1 MRTLAIAGWVA
12 TAVACAADVE
22 SVRAAA
28 KRFAATSTNATS
40 RTTTQELID
49 LKEQLR
55 DWFDQE
61 LARTGDPDR
70 AVANLNRLLAR
81 SDFAWELRE
90 WQSLEDRTGEVAPFQ
105 LRRFPGSGEY
115 FAVLSSAGLVCG
127 SDQSVYLY
135 RRTDGWKRILAVE
148 TAQTAGLTL
157 EPRDYV
163 HLLLSA
169 PGEDGRRLFAAD
181 GFHPWCTSNLST
193 YSVIAYVLG
202 KEGPEVAGFAAAA
215 SWGRVSRLWLG
226 PREVRAEYQDGWRG
240 GDRQVT
246 LPLRLRLRSSY
257 AEVVQPVAYSPE
269 DFVIAWRDRP
279 WSDAVAWSHP
289 ARLEELARAHRES
302 FAGHWKPM
310 LLAALHGCPGSD
322 LVQVR
327 GDHGASFVTPRSP
340 DELSEPRYYLVRRLA
355 AHEYRLEEVRFT
367 PHPACTKP
375 MKLSG
380 TGEGVR

>member
-1 MRTLAIAGWVA
+1 MRALTLAGWVA
-12 TAVACAADVE
+12 TSVACAADLE

-28 KRFAATSTNATS
+28 KRFAATSSDATL
-40 RTTTQELID
+40 RTTTRELID

-61 LARTGDPDR
+61 LALTGDPDR
-70 AVANLNRLLAR
+70 TVSALNRRIAA
-81 SDFAWELRE
+81 SDIAWKPRE
-90 WQSLEDRTGEVAPFQ
+90 WQPFEGRTGEVGPFR
-105 LRRFPGSGEY
+105 LRRFPGIGEY

-135 RRTDGWKRILAVE
+135 HRTDAWKRILAVE
-148 TAQTAGLTL
+148 TAQTPGLPL
-157 EPRDYV
+157 APRDYV

-181 GFHPWCTSNLST
+181 GFHPWCTSNIST
-193 YSVIAYVLG
+193 YSVVAYLLG
-202 KEGPEVAGFAAAA
+202 KEGPEVAGSASVG

-226 PREVRAEYQDGWRG
+226 PREVRAEYQNAWRG

-269 DFVIAWRDRP
+269 DFVIAWLGQP
-279 WSDAVAWSHP
+279 WSAAVAWSHP
-289 ARLEELARAHRES
+289 ARLEELARAHRERFPS
-302 FAGHWKPM
+302 YSM
-310 LLAALHGCPGSD
+310 LLTSLHGCPGSD

-327 GDHGASFVTPRSP
+327 GDHGASFVTPRSA
-340 DELSEPRYYLVRRLA
+340 DEISEPRTSIAWRRSGS
-355 AHEYRLEEVRFT
+355 RRIR
-367 PHPACTKP
+367 PAP
-375 MKLSG
+375 S
-380 TGEGVR
+380 R